1 MAVNAK
7 LKLLQDLKRSNTEQ
21 LQKMS
26 IVIDSIRSQIT
37 RNPKP
42 SYSLTDIN
50 KYFDMVKK
58 DTTNILETFSQEATK
73 SLLAASRG
81 KTIETTK
88 LVSPIDQLSMEDLE
102 RIQNQINE
110 IVDQYTK
117 ILQSYLEQSIELGIR
132 ERTIE
137 NLGRSLSN

>member
-1 MAVNAK
+1 
-7 LKLLQDLKRSNTEQ
+7 
-21 LQKMS
+21 MS
-26 IVIDSIRSQIT
+26 IVIDSIRYQIT